1 MRSSASLFLL
11 LLLSALLY
19 PGEESSSLAYL
30 NALRQKSGLI
40 PLQENRL
47 LNRAAAS
54 HANYLVL
61 YQEMGHLEQHRHK
74 GYTGKTPSER
84 VVYHGYASKD
94 VMENIA
100 VNAQNGASAVDELFA
115 AIYHRFVFLSFDKDE
130 IGAGSAETEIYKR
143 TQNAYVYKLG
153 SSKLN
158 LLCQKTFVPVSGV
171 IYLQNV
177 CKKSDRLLPQALYEK
192 KQEEIISKNAKV
204 VLHPYPG
211 QQGVMPAFY
220 NEIPDPLPDY
230 DVSGY
235 PVSVQFNDLYYTTV
249 RLRSFRLFDDD
260 ENKEIPMSRI
270 LTHENDPHQ
279 RLKKTQFALMPIKR
293 LEYGTTYRAAFEA
306 EIDGE
311 PYLKSWKFTTRSFKE
326 KLYQVE
332 KEETILKSEPGS
344 TVILYFVPRSGRDLL
359 LRYRSSKGLKVTLID
374 QNTLKVSIPQQS
386 YGEATVKAGGRT
398 VRFR

>member
-1 MRSSASLFLL
+1 MRFSGSLSFF

-19 PGEESSSLAYL
+19 PGEKSSSLAYL
-30 NALRQKSGLI
+30 NTLRQKSGLI
-40 PLQENRL
+40 PLEENRL
-47 LNRAAAS
+47 LNHAAAS

-61 YQEMGHLEQHRHK
+61 HQGMGHLEQHGHK

-100 VNAQNGASAVDELFA
+100 VNAKNGDSAVDELFA

-177 CKKSDRLLPQALYEK
+177 CKKSDLLLPQALYENR
-192 KQEEIISKNAKV
+192 QEEIKSKNAKV

-220 NEIPDPLPDY
+220 NEVPDPLPDY
-230 DVSGY
+230 EVSGY

-249 RLRSFRLFDDD
+249 RLKSFRLFD
-260 ENKEIPMSRI
+260 EEGREISMSRI
-270 LTHENDPHQ
+270 LTHANDPHQ

-306 EIDGE
+306 EIDGG
-311 PYLKSWKFTTRSFKE
+311 PYHKSWKFTTRSFKE
-326 KLYQVE
+326 KLYRVE
-332 KEETILKSEPGS
+332 KEETMIKAEPGS

-374 QNTLKVSIPQQS
+374 QNTLKVSIPQQP